1 MKISTYIIAAFFILL
16 TAQAKAQ
23 QAQATAGP
31 YGVFIQ
37 FEKLL
42 HGPQYVIERLL
53 IGTNNAGTPDWKPV
67 CTTEKP
73 PRSAADLIAR
83 LTILSRK
90 NPLYEIPNDSL
101 TTLLYA
107 SYRILSSVDS
117 LGTYGSNP
125 QYLEALGLGYLDT
138 DVQQGKRYDY
148 RIRQLK
154 TAGGNAVYHN
164 PATVSVPGSTMA
176 TTLKSVSHTANG
188 KVVRIK
194 YHIKKARPDISGVRV
209 MRSVY
214 AQTDFSDCPAEW
226 SFRKGSKDSL
236 FLEITDNNARRKM
249 LYSYVVFLKDFL
261 GNESAAS
268 DTVTLANLS
277 PQEELP
283 TVTDIHTKS
292 EENYDAIGVSWKLAS
307 TNNLRAVEIW
317 RSEDYDSGYKLIAT
331 AAATDSVYYDQ
342 SVEPV
347 KGYYYQIKLNGVY
360 DRSFESVR
368 VSGMLK
374 ANRQALLKPS
384 NLTLTEI
391 NDTLYFR
398 WQPADYDTHGYYIY
412 NASSESDSLQQYS
425 DVILASGSSLSFQVP
440 LNKLAMGTGYRWAVA
455 AINTSYNIGPT
466 SDPVYSQPRYPDR
479 LATPLNPEML
489 YHEGHAFLVWE
500 NMKDID
506 PYIIGY
512 TVERRTG
519 DEKAFKE
526 IYKQTID
533 DKSRN
538 GFEDFLVKDGETYSY
553 RIKAFGMDGKASA
566 FSPETT
572 YYKELPPV
580 LPARGLNVIAT
591 NKGVR
596 IAWDA
601 PLKIPEKVVIYRY
614 TEKTVAS
621 KVIGSVTGQT
631 AEFIDKYATPGI
643 GYYYSLVT
651 VEADKRESAPTD
663 PVRVE
668 WR

>member
-1 MKISTYIIAAFFILL
+1 MKISTYIIATFFILL
-16 TAQAKAQ
+16 SAQVKAQ

-67 CTTEKP
+67 CTTENP

-107 SYRILSSVDS
+107 DYRKTSSVDS

-125 QYLEALGLGYLDT
+125 QYLEAFGLGYLDT

-154 TAGGNAVYHN
+154 TTGTAVYHN
-164 PATVSVPGSTMA
+164 PPTVSVPGSTMA
-176 TTLKSVSHTANG
+176 TTIKSVSHTANG

-209 MRSVY
+209 MRSAY
-214 AQTDFSDCPAEW
+214 AQTDYSECPAEW
-226 SFRKGSKDSL
+226 GFRKGSKDSL
-236 FLEITDNNARRKM
+236 FLEVTDSNARRKM

-283 TVTDIHTKS
+283 TVTNISTKS
-292 EENYDAIGVSWKLAS
+292 EEDYDAISVSWKLAS
-307 TNNLRAVEIW
+307 TKNLRAVEIW
-317 RSEDYDSGYKLIAT
+317 RSEEYDSGYKLIAT

-384 NLTLTEI
+384 NFTLTEI
-391 NDTLYFR
+391 NDTLNFH

-412 NASSESDSLQQYS
+412 YASSESDSLTQYS
-425 DVILASGSSLSFQVP
+425 DVVLASGPSLSFQVP
-440 LNKLAMGTGYRWAVA
+440 RNKLAMGTGYRWAVA
-455 AINTSYNIGPT
+455 AINTSYNIGPL
-466 SDPVYSQPRYPDR
+466 SEPVYSQPSYPNH

-512 TVERRTG
+512 IVERRTN

-526 IYKQTID
+526 IYKQTVD

-538 GFEDFLVKDGETYSY
+538 GFEDFSVKDGETYSY
-553 RIKAFGMDGKASA
+553 RVKAFGMDGKASA

-580 LPARGLNVIAT
+580 LPPRGLNVMAT

-596 IAWDA
+596 IAWDS

-614 TEKTVAS
+614 TEKTVAA
-621 KVIGSVTGQT
+621 KMIGSVTGQT

-651 VEADKRESAPTD
+651 VESDKRESAPTD
-663 PVRVE
+663 PVGIE